1 MSVRTIEHK
10 LATAT
15 VWPGT
20 APTTGVVFGNDMEA
34 YPEDAQGGLFDLGET
49 KPMQVAQIVFKP
61 GTGTTAWELAVVDVD
76 AVEIPIASGADD
88 SPYVATMDGGQNGAG
103 FILLEGQTLK
113 LTSVTAPSTASRIRI
128 SFSQQRD

>member
-20 APTTGVVFGNDMEA
+20 APAADAVLGNDMESH
-34 YPEDAQGGLFDLGET
+34 PEGVAGGLFDLGET
-49 KPMQVAQIVFKP
+49 KPMQIAQIMFKP
-61 GTGTTAWELAVVDVD
+61 GTGTTAWALVIVDID
-76 AVEIPIASGADD
+76 AVEIPIAAGADD
-88 SPYVATMDGGQNGAG
+88 SPYVSTAHNGVAG
-103 FILLEGQTLK
+103 ADVILLEGQTLK
-113 LTSVTAPSTASRIRI
+113 LTSVTVPSTASRIRL